1 MRRRRLLWL
10 VVSIPALVQLA
21 VLLYVVVRRLAYPY
35 DLEWMEGGMLNHA
48 LRLADGQGIYVPP
61 SVDFIPYLYTPLYP
75 WLLAQLGKIFG
86 LSYALGRAVSAVA
99 MVAVVALGAVAV
111 AREAPRCRLPLA
123 LAAAAAFA
131 GFYAAT
137 YPWVEGWY
145 DLVRGDT
152 LQLALG
158 TGGLVALFVWARR
171 PALVAVAAA
180 LIATSFFAKQ
190 TGVLFVAAGGAALL
204 VMNWRAV
211 PVYVGVAG
219 AIGGGG
225 SWLLDRATDGWYW
238 IYVFQVHQQH
248 DTNVD
253 RFVRSF
259 GYQLGH
265 FPALTA
271 VVLAGLVAVS
281 LRRRELP
288 ASARAFLYWSFLFLC
303 GTVIGAIGWSTQWA
317 HWNAYIPAMTFGAIA
332 AGLGLVVLVET
343 LGESAAAVAALA
355 LAANLGLTLWSPRRF
370 IPTPAD
376 RAAGDRLVARLESL
390 PGEVFIPSHP
400 WYAHLAGKRTYTHR
414 MGILDV
420 TFQGAGKKPLP
431 PRARVVEGLPESL
444 RSGRFDAVILDD
456 KDQLSELPGLAEGYH
471 PDEALAGANP
481 HVLTGAATTP
491 RMLWIPR
498 KEPPPPPGTKVLF
511 DFESGSYDGWT
522 VTGDAWGKAPV
533 TRVPGKDIVGTRGRW
548 FASANTVG
556 DRGTGTLLSPPF
568 ALSGKTLT
576 VRVGGGNSKGERVE
590 LRDVV
595 TGEVLRSATG
605 EKSLVLHV
613 VSWPITDLYGR
624 IVRLAC
630 VDEDKGGWGVL
641 FVDDVREVQ

>member
-1 MRRRRLLWL
+1 VRWRRLLWL
-10 VVSIPALVQLA
+10 VVSLPALAQLA
-21 VLLYVVVRRLAYPY
+21 VLFYAVVRRLAYPY

-48 LRLADGQGIYVPP
+48 LRLAGGQGIYVPP

-75 WLLAQLGKIFG
+75 WLLAVLGKAFG
-86 LSYALGRAVSAVA
+86 LSYALGRAVSFVSMA
-99 MVAVVALGAVAV
+99 AVVALGAFAV
-111 AREAPRCRLPLA
+111 AREAEACRRPLG
-123 LAAAAAFA
+123 LAAAAMFA

-158 TGGLVALFVWARR
+158 VGGLVALFVWARR

-204 VMNWRAV
+204 GLNWRAV
-211 PVYVGVAG
+211 PIYVAVAG

-225 SWLLDRATDGWYW
+225 SYLLNRATDGWYW

-253 RFVRSF
+253 RFIKSF
-259 GYQLGH
+259 GYELGH

-271 VVLAGLVAVS
+271 VVLAGLVAVAW
-281 LRRRELP
+281 RRREP
-288 ASARAFLYWSFLFLC
+288 PPSARAFLYWSFLFVC
-303 GTVIGAIGWSTQWA
+303 GSVIGAIGWSTQWA

-332 AGLGLVVLVET
+332 AGLGLIVVFES
-343 LGESAAAVAALA
+343 LGVSAAAVAALA
-355 LAANLGLTLWSPRRF
+355 LAANLGVALWSPRRF

-376 RAAGDRLVARLESL
+376 RAAGDRLVARIAAE

-414 MGILDV
+414 MGLLDV

-431 PRARVVEGLPESL
+431 PRARVVEGLPEALKGS
-444 RSGRFDAVILDD
+444 RFGAIILDD
-456 KDQLSELPGLAEGYH
+456 KEQLWELPGLTEGYH

-481 HVLTGAATTP
+481 RVLTGAPTTP

-498 KEPPPPPGTKVLF
+498 KEPPPPPGTKIVF
-511 DFESGSYDGWT
+511 DFEAGTFAGWE
-522 VTGDAWGKAPV
+522 VTGDAWGAAPV
-533 TRVPGKDIVGTRGRW
+533 TRVPGRDVAGTRGRF
-548 FASANTVG
+548 FASSNAIG
-556 DRGTGTLLSPPF
+556 DRGTGTILSPPF
-568 ALSGKTLT
+568 VLSGQTLSL
-576 VRVGGGNSKGERVE
+576 RVAGGNAKGVRAE
-590 LRDVV
+590 LRDAL
-595 TGEVLRSATG
+595 TGEVLRTATG
-605 EKSLVLHV
+605 EKSLVLRV
-613 VSWPITDLYGR
+613 AAWPITDLRGR
-624 IVRLAC
+624 TVRLAG
-630 VDEDKGGWGVL
+630 VDEEKGSWGVL
-641 FVDDVREVQ
+641 FLDDVREIQ